1 MSSKITPFVT
11 VSIRLF
17 GALRQYSET
26 KPIVITLP
34 QGTALPQL
42 KIALIQALKTDTP
55 HFHHEALIDLCAF
68 ASDQAILP
76 KDTIF
81 QESCNLSL
89 LPPVC
94 GG

>member
-1 MSSKITPFVT
+1 MTPSVT
-11 VSIRLF
+11 VSIHLF
-17 GALRQYSET
+17 GALRQYSEI

-34 QGTALPQL
+34 QGASLSQLKTALTQVL
-42 KIALIQALKTDTP
+42 KAGTP
-55 HFHHEALIDLCAF
+55 DFHHEALIDLCAF
-68 ASDQAILP
+68 ASDQAILS
-76 KDTIF
+76 KDVLF

>member
-1 MSSKITPFVT
+1 MT

-34 QGTALPQL
+34 KGASLPQL
-42 KIALIQALKTDTP
+42 KIALIHLLKAETP
-55 HFHHEALIDLCAF
+55 DFHHEALIDLCAF
-68 ASDQAILP
+68 ANDQAILP

>member
-1 MSSKITPFVT
+1 MTPSVT
-11 VSIRLF
+11 LSIRLF
-17 GALRQYSET
+17 GALRQYSES

-34 QGTALPQL
+34 QGASLPQL
-42 KIALIQALKTDTP
+42 KTALIQALKMDTP
-55 HFHHEALIDLCAF
+55 DFHHEALIDVCAF

-76 KDTIF
+76 KDVLF
-81 QESCNLSL
+81 QKSCSLSL